1 MNTIINISED
11 DLASPPNHVAIIMD
25 GNRRWAQSRGLSIFA
40 GHRKGAQIV
49 REVVEVC
56 PNLGVNY
63 LTLFAFSSE
72 NWKRPVLEV
81 NDLMSLL
88 KLYIS
93 KELINLHKNN
103 VKFQIIGDKSALS
116 IDIQKLLNEA
126 EDTTRN
132 NSGLKLCLALNYG
145 SRNELTYAVK
155 AICEK
160 VKNGEIKVEEIDE
173 YKLNEFLYTYD
184 IPDPDLLIRTSGE
197 MRLSNFLLWQ
207 LAYTELLFTD
217 TLWPDFNKE
226 KFIAAVKDFQRRER
240 RYGSTSS

>member
-1 MNTIINISED
+1 LSTLINISED
-11 DLASPPNHVAIIMD
+11 VLASPPNHVAIIMD
-25 GNRRWAQSRGLSIFA
+25 GNRRWAHSRGLSILA
-40 GHRKGAQIV
+40 GHRKGAQVV

-93 KELINLHKNN
+93 KELTNLHKNN

-116 IDIQKLLNEA
+116 DDIQKLLNEA
-126 EDTTRN
+126 ERITEG

-155 AICEK
+155 KICEK
-160 VKNGEIKVEEIDE
+160 VKIGEIKVDEIDE
-173 YKLNEFLYTYD
+173 FKLNNYLYTSG

-207 LAYTELLFTD
+207 LAYTELLFTE

-226 KFIAAVKDFQRRER
+226 KFIAAVKDFQKRER
-240 RYGSTSS
+240 RYGSASS

>member
-1 MNTIINISED
+1 MSTLINISED
-11 DLASPPNHVAIIMD
+11 VLASPPNHVAIIMD
-25 GNRRWAQSRGLSIFA
+25 GNRRWAHSRGLSILA
-40 GHRKGAQIV
+40 GHRKGAQVV

-93 KELINLHKNN
+93 KELTNLHKNN

-116 IDIQKLLNEA
+116 DDIQKLLNEA
-126 EDTTRN
+126 ERITES

-145 SRNELTYAVK
+145 SRNELTFAVK
-155 AICEK
+155 KICEK
-160 VKNGEIKVEEIDE
+160 VKIGEIKVDEIDE
-173 YKLNEFLYTYD
+173 FKLNNYLYTSG

-207 LAYTELLFTD
+207 LAYSEIFFEKK
-217 TLWPDFNKE
+217 LWPEFGPNDYNKIIK
-226 KFIAAVKDFQRRER
+226 KFKLIKRNF
-240 RYGSTSS
+240 GKI

>member
-1 MNTIINISED
+1 LNTIINIAES
-11 DLASPPNHVAIIMD
+11 DLAEPPNHVAIIMD
-25 GNRRWAQSRGLSIFA
+25 GNRRWAQSRGLSKFA
-40 GHRKGAQIV
+40 GHRKGVQVV

-56 PNLGVNY
+56 PKLGVKY

-103 VKFQIIGDKSALS
+103 VKFRVIGDKSELS
-116 IDIQKLLNEA
+116 NDIQALLENA
-126 EDTTRN
+126 EEKTVN
-132 NSGLKLCLALNYG
+132 NSGLQLCLALNYG
-145 SRNELTYAVK
+145 SRNELIYAVK
-155 AICEK
+155 SISKK
-160 VKNGEIKVEEIDE
+160 VKTGEINVDDIDDCT
-173 YKLNEFLYTYD
+173 LNEFLYTYE

-207 LAYTELLFTD
+207 LAYTELLFVE

-226 KFIAAVKDFQRRER
+226 KFVDAVRNFQRRER
-240 RYGSTSS
+240 RYGSTSA